1 MNKIS
6 KKIVALATMAAFV
19 LTLVPAAAFAADQKV
34 DDSYFTV
41 EKTAYNTADIT
52 VTIGDTDADE
62 TANFVVWAEDEDGQ
76 LVNTGV
82 FSSNYTTGTWNGGY
96 YVSENSAGHY
106 DVTATF
112 PEAGKYTIYAALNEQ
127 GGNYTPADLD
137 DLQKMPVQGSA
148 NVSATV
154 IAVGPAVGDASK
166 YGVYDGA
173 VFQKEANI
181 AVNKDLTTT
190 FKINDINGDATGD
203 NLDNVVIWAVNKA
216 NNQVTELAKVSINGT
231 AVTAHPT
238 GTDPEDAK
246 AFAIGTVANNTEV
259 EVQFS
264 VAGDYYLYAG
274 VGATYEDANK
284 AKLDSEYTLVHVT
297 DNTEVDYFTVEAEAF
312 NHGNGTAIASQE
324 LVFDETNT
332 AVLNLTEGD
341 FADFR
346 FNGAD
351 SIRFSG
357 VAYEKD
363 NTPAK
368 GQTIDFT
375 TDRNDVVEFVGVT
388 GNTDTDNTDTDGRFD
403 TEITMQ
409 SAQNAYLT
417 ITDKATGLKYD
428 VRIIANVATPASIDR
443 TLTGGNILA
452 GTDDHWNQE
461 DHGMF
466 TDAVQFQI
474 IDTKNDIVTGDL
486 DKNDDY
492 IIDVRTVPGGSD
504 TVATAL
510 ENSLFL
516 TDSGNGVY
524 TLEFQGDKAAAEQ
537 QLKEGKYEV
546 RVALVNANSKDDN
559 ATVTF
564 NAVEFGTVKDTVL
577 DITATDMST
586 LGGREVEIDDEI
598 TLGQLVSVEGKYVDE
613 NGLKIDATGLVIG
626 ADGEAVIDAQ
636 AGPVFNFATKA
647 DVAANES
654 LLGTTI
660 TVWAQNSANKQLV
673 SRELTVVK
681 SYNAFTL
688 EFDKA
693 EGAVGEDNDV
703 TVNVVKEDGSRAQV
717 SGRLYAYI
725 ADQSNE
731 DAKVSLDGDNT
742 AVTNGRGHLSIYASE
757 ETTVDVVVAV
767 KDSNNDGLYAATLEY
782 TVGAEDPLSDYTVVM
797 TIDSSEYV
805 VNNNVIKG
813 DAAPYVDSNW
823 RTMVPIRAL
832 MEAFDAEVVWDEA
845 NPDVVTINYDGDTQI
860 VMNVGETGYTID
872 GEEGEMDTVP
882 VNNNGRVYVPIRFV
896 AEGIGFHVTPL
907 YNADGLTASVV
918 FQR

>member
-76 LVNTGV
+76 LVNTDV
-82 FSSNYTTGTWNGGY
+82 FSSSYADGVWEGGY

-203 NLDNVVIWAVNKA
+203 ELDNVMIWAVNKA
-216 NNQVTELAKVSINGT
+216 NDQVTELARVSSTDVSVG
-231 AVTAHPT
+231 AHPADNNKVWML
-238 GTDPEDAK
+238 TDVD
-246 AFAIGTVANNTEV
+246 NNDEV
-259 EVQFS
+259 TIQFS

-274 VGATYEDANK
+274 IGTSYEDANK

-297 DNTEVDYFTVEAEAF
+297 DNTEVDSMDISAYINSSNTEYEM
-312 NHGNGTAIASQE
+312 E
-324 LVFDETNT
+324 FDEDTNT
-332 AVLNLTEGD
+332 YVLDLT
-341 FADFR
+341 ADNAPAFR
-346 FNGAD
+346 FDGID
-351 SIRFSG
+351 TITLRG
-357 VAYEKD
+357 VASEKD
-363 NTPAK
+363 GTPAK
-368 GQTIDFT
+368 GQTINFT
-375 TDRNDVVEFVGVT
+375 TTRNDVVEFVGAT
-388 GNTDTDNTDTDGRFD
+388 GNTDSDNTDTDGVFD
-403 TEITMQ
+403 TTFTMQ
-409 SAQNAYLT
+409 SAQNAYIT
-417 ITDKATGLKYD
+417 ITDEATGLQYD
-428 VRIIANVATPASIDR
+428 VRIIADVATPVSIDR
-443 TLTGGNILA
+443 VLTGGNILA

-466 TDAVQFQI
+466 TDAVQFKI
-474 IDTKNDIVTGDL
+474 TDSKNDVVTRDL
-486 DKNDDY
+486 AANEY
-492 IIDVRTVPGGSD
+492 VIDVRTVPGNSD
-504 TVATAL
+504 AVAQAL
-510 ENSLFL
+510 EDNLVL
-516 TDSGNGVY
+516 TYAGNDVY
-524 TLEFQGDKAAAEQ
+524 TLEYVGTDAEAATE
-537 QLKEGKYEV
+537 LVEGKYEV
-546 RVALVNANSKDDN
+546 RVALAGSEDN

-564 NAVEFGTVKDTVL
+564 NAIEFGTVKDTVL

-717 SGRLYAYI
+717 TGTLYAFI
-725 ADQSNE
+725 ADQSNK

-742 AVTNGRGHLSIYASE
+742 DVTNGRGHLSIYASE
-757 ETTVDVVVAV
+757 ETTVDVVVGV
-767 KDSNNDGLYAATLEY
+767 KDANNDGFYAATLEY
-782 TVGAEDPLSDYTVVM
+782 TVGAEDPLADYTVVM

-907 YNADGLTASVV
+907 YNANGLTASVV

>member
-1 MNKIS
+1 M
-6 KKIVALATMAAFV
+6 
-19 LTLVPAAAFAADQKV
+19 
-34 DDSYFTV
+34 
-41 EKTAYNTADIT
+41 
-52 VTIGDTDADE
+52 
-62 TANFVVWAEDEDGQ
+62 
-76 LVNTGV
+76 
-82 FSSNYTTGTWNGGY
+82 
-96 YVSENSAGHY
+96 
-106 DVTATF
+106 
-112 PEAGKYTIYAALNEQ
+112 
-127 GGNYTPADLD
+127 
-137 DLQKMPVQGSA
+137 
-148 NVSATV
+148 
-154 IAVGPAVGDASK
+154 
-166 YGVYDGA
+166 
-173 VFQKEANI
+173 
-181 AVNKDLTTT
+181 
-190 FKINDINGDATGD
+190 
-203 NLDNVVIWAVNKA
+203 IWAVNKA
-216 NNQVTELAKVSINGT
+216 NDQVTELARVSSTDVSVG
-231 AVTAHPT
+231 AHPADNNKVWML
-238 GTDPEDAK
+238 TDVD
-246 AFAIGTVANNTEV
+246 NNDEV
-259 EVQFS
+259 TIQFS

-274 VGATYEDANK
+274 IGTSYEDANK

-297 DNTEVDYFTVEAEAF
+297 DNTEVDSMDISAYINSSNTEYEM
-312 NHGNGTAIASQE
+312 E
-324 LVFDETNT
+324 FDEDTNT
-332 AVLNLTEGD
+332 YVLDLT
-341 FADFR
+341 ADNAPAFR
-346 FNGAD
+346 FDGID
-351 SIRFSG
+351 TITLRG
-357 VAYEKD
+357 VASEKD
-363 NTPAK
+363 GTPAK
-368 GQTIDFT
+368 GQTINFT
-375 TDRNDVVEFVGVT
+375 TTRNDVVEFVGAT
-388 GNTDTDNTDTDGRFD
+388 GNTDSDNTDTDGVFD
-403 TEITMQ
+403 TTFTMQ
-409 SAQNAYLT
+409 SAQNAYIT
-417 ITDKATGLKYD
+417 ITDEATGLQYD
-428 VRIIANVATPASIDR
+428 VRIIADVATPVSIDR
-443 TLTGGNILA
+443 VLTGGNILA

-466 TDAVQFQI
+466 TDAVQFKI
-474 IDTKNDIVTGDL
+474 TDSKNDVVTRDL
-486 DKNDDY
+486 AANEY
-492 IIDVRTVPGGSD
+492 VIDVRTVPGNSD
-504 TVATAL
+504 AVAQAL
-510 ENSLFL
+510 EDNLVL
-516 TDSGNGVY
+516 TYAGNDVY
-524 TLEFQGDKAAAEQ
+524 TLEYVGTDAEAATE
-537 QLKEGKYEV
+537 LVEGKYEV
-546 RVALVNANSKDDN
+546 RVALAGSEDN

-564 NAVEFGTVKDTVL
+564 NAIEFGTVKDTVL

-717 SGRLYAYI
+717 TGTLYAFI
-725 ADQSNE
+725 ADQSNK

-742 AVTNGRGHLSIYASE
+742 DVTNGRGHLSIYASE
-757 ETTVDVVVAV
+757 ETTVDVVVGV
-767 KDSNNDGLYAATLEY
+767 KDANNDGFYAATLEY
-782 TVGAEDPLSDYTVVM
+782 TVGAEDPLADYTVVM

-918 FQR
+918 FQK

>member
-1 MNKIS
+1 LNKIS

-62 TANFVVWAEDEDGQ
+62 TENFVVWAEDEDGQ

-82 FSSNYTTGTWNGGY
+82 FSSNYTHGTWNGGY

-203 NLDNVVIWAVNKA
+203 ELDNVMIWAVNKA
-216 NNQVTELAKVSINGT
+216 NDQVTELARVSSTDVSVG
-231 AVTAHPT
+231 AHPADNNKVWML
-238 GTDPEDAK
+238 TDVD
-246 AFAIGTVANNTEV
+246 NNDEV
-259 EVQFS
+259 TIQFS

-274 VGATYEDANK
+274 IGTSYEDANK

-297 DNTEVDYFTVEAEAF
+297 DNTEVDSMDISAYINSSNTEYEM
-312 NHGNGTAIASQE
+312 E
-324 LVFDETNT
+324 FDEDTNT
-332 AVLNLTEGD
+332 YVLDLT
-341 FADFR
+341 ADNAPAFR
-346 FNGAD
+346 FDGID
-351 SIRFSG
+351 TITLRG
-357 VAYEKD
+357 VASEKD
-363 NTPAK
+363 GTPAK
-368 GQTIDFT
+368 GQTINFT
-375 TDRNDVVEFVGVT
+375 TTRNDVVEFVGAT
-388 GNTDTDNTDTDGRFD
+388 GNTDSDNTDTDGVFD
-403 TEITMQ
+403 TTFTMQ
-409 SAQNAYLT
+409 SAQNAYIT
-417 ITDKATGLKYD
+417 ITDEATGLQYD
-428 VRIIANVATPASIDR
+428 VRIIADVATPVSIDR
-443 TLTGGNILA
+443 VLTGGNILA

-466 TDAVQFQI
+466 TDAVQFKI
-474 IDTKNDIVTGDL
+474 TDSKNDVVTRDL
-486 DKNDDY
+486 AANEY
-492 IIDVRTVPGGSD
+492 VIDVRTVPGNSD
-504 TVATAL
+504 AVAQAL
-510 ENSLFL
+510 EDNLVL
-516 TDSGNGVY
+516 TYAGNDVY
-524 TLEFQGDKAAAEQ
+524 TLEYVGTDAEAATE
-537 QLKEGKYEV
+537 LVEGKYEV
-546 RVALVNANSKDDN
+546 RVALAGSEDN

-564 NAVEFGTVKDTVL
+564 NAIEFGTVKDTVL

-717 SGRLYAYI
+717 TGTLYAFI
-725 ADQSNE
+725 ADQSNK

-742 AVTNGRGHLSIYASE
+742 DVTNGRGHLSIYASE
-757 ETTVDVVVAV
+757 ETTVDVVVGV
-767 KDSNNDGLYAATLEY
+767 KDANNDGFYAATLEY
-782 TVGAEDPLSDYTVVM
+782 TVGAEDPLADYTVVM

-907 YNADGLTASVV
+907 YNANGLTASVV

>member
-62 TANFVVWAEDEDGQ
+62 TENFVVWAEDEDGQ
-76 LVNTGV
+76 LVNTSV
-82 FSSNYTTGTWNGGY
+82 FSSSYTSDVWKGGY
-96 YVSENSAGHY
+96 YVSENTAGNY

-127 GGNYTPADLD
+127 GGSYTPADLD
-137 DLQKMPVQGSA
+137 GLQKMPVQGSA

-203 NLDNVVIWAVNKA
+203 ELDNVMIWAVNKA
-216 NNQVTELAKVSINGT
+216 NDQVTELARVSSTDVSVG
-231 AVTAHPT
+231 AHPT
-238 GTDPEDAK
+238 DNNKVWMLTDVD
-246 AFAIGTVANNTEV
+246 NNDEV
-259 EVQFS
+259 TIQFS

-274 VGATYEDANK
+274 IGTTYEDANK

-297 DNTEVDYFTVEAEAF
+297 DNTEVDSMDISAYINSPNTEYEM
-312 NHGNGTAIASQE
+312 E
-324 LVFDETNT
+324 FDEDTNT
-332 AVLNLTEGD
+332 YVLDLT
-341 FADFR
+341 ADNAPAFR
-346 FNGAD
+346 FDGID
-351 SIRFSG
+351 TITLRG
-357 VAYEKD
+357 VASEKD
-363 NTPAK
+363 GTPAK
-368 GQTIDFT
+368 GQTINFT
-375 TDRNDVVEFVGVT
+375 TTRNDVVEFVGAT
-388 GNTDTDNTDTDGRFD
+388 GNTDSDNTDTDGVFD
-403 TEITMQ
+403 TTFTMQ
-409 SAQNAYLT
+409 SAQNAYIT
-417 ITDKATGLKYD
+417 ITDEATGLQYD
-428 VRIIANVATPASIDR
+428 VRIIADVATPVSIDR
-443 TLTGGNILA
+443 VLTGGNILA

-466 TDAVQFQI
+466 TDAVQFKI
-474 IDTKNDIVTGDL
+474 TDSKNDVVTRDL
-486 DKNDDY
+486 AANEY
-492 IIDVRTVPGGSD
+492 VIDVRTVPGNSD
-504 TVATAL
+504 AVAQAL
-510 ENSLFL
+510 EDNLVL
-516 TDSGNGVY
+516 TYAGNDVY
-524 TLEFQGDKAAAEQ
+524 TLEYVGTDAEAATE
-537 QLKEGKYEV
+537 LVEGKYEV
-546 RVALVNANSKDDN
+546 RVALAGSEDN

-564 NAVEFGTVKDTVL
+564 NAIEFGTVKDTVL

-717 SGRLYAYI
+717 TGTLYAFI
-725 ADQSNE
+725 ADQSNK

-742 AVTNGRGHLSIYASE
+742 DVTNGRGHLSIYASE
-757 ETTVDVVVAV
+757 ETTVDVVVGV
-767 KDSNNDGLYAATLEY
+767 KDANNDGFYAATLEY
-782 TVGAEDPLSDYTVVM
+782 TVGAEDPLADYTVVM

-907 YNADGLTASVV
+907 YNANGLTASVV

>member
-19 LTLVPAAAFAADQKV
+19 LTLVPAAAFAAPEDV
-34 DDSYFTV
+34 TGYTV
-41 EKTAYNTADIT
+41 TEAEATADKYNKTTVNVTLSDEDLKTIT
-52 VTIGDTDADE
+52 DVGG
-62 TANFVVWAEDEDGQ
+62 NVLVWAEDAAGAVVGSESAISSGATQSADYEGMTV
-76 LVNTGV
+76 LVPTANK
-82 FSSNYTTGTWNGGY
+82 FSIDFSFTEVGDYKI
-96 YVSENSAGHY
+96 YVALNDNSENWID
-106 DVTATF
+106 DVE
-112 PEAGKYTIYAALNEQ
+112 EAESNAIVKNG
-127 GGNYTPADLD
+127 
-137 DLQKMPVQGSA
+137 
-148 NVSATV
+148 VSFHARGV
-154 IAVGPAVGDASK
+154 AVGDASK

-203 NLDNVVIWAVNKA
+203 ELDNVMIWAVNKA
-216 NNQVTELAKVSINGT
+216 NDQVTELARVSSTDVSVGSHPDDNNKVWMLTDVDNNDE
-231 AVTAHPT
+231 VT
-238 GTDPEDAK
+238 
-246 AFAIGTVANNTEV
+246 I
-259 EVQFS
+259 QFS

-274 VGATYEDANK
+274 IGTSYEDANK

-297 DNTEVDYFTVEAEAF
+297 DNTEVDSMDISAYINSPNTEYEM
-312 NHGNGTAIASQE
+312 E
-324 LVFDETNT
+324 FDEDTNT
-332 AVLNLTEGD
+332 YVLDLT
-341 FADFR
+341 ADNAPAFR
-346 FNGAD
+346 FNGID
-351 SIRFSG
+351 TITLRG
-357 VAYEKD
+357 VASEKD
-363 NTPAK
+363 GTPAK
-368 GQTIDFT
+368 GQTINFT
-375 TDRNDVVEFVGVT
+375 TTRNDVVEFVGAT
-388 GNTDTDNTDTDGRFD
+388 GNTDSDNTDTDGVFD
-403 TEITMQ
+403 TTFTMQ
-409 SAQNAYLT
+409 SAQNAYIT
-417 ITDKATGLKYD
+417 ITDEATGLQYD
-428 VRIIANVATPASIDR
+428 VRIIADVATPVSIDR
-443 TLTGGNILA
+443 VLTGGNILA

-466 TDAVQFQI
+466 TDAVQFKI
-474 IDTKNDIVTGDL
+474 TDSKNDVVTRDL
-486 DKNDDY
+486 AANEY
-492 IIDVRTVPGGSD
+492 VIDVRTVPGNSD
-504 TVATAL
+504 AVAQAL
-510 ENSLFL
+510 EDNLVL
-516 TDSGNGVY
+516 TYAGNDVY
-524 TLEFQGDKAAAEQ
+524 TLEYVGTDAEAATE
-537 QLKEGKYEV
+537 LVEGKYEV
-546 RVALVNANSKDDN
+546 RVALAGSEDN

-564 NAVEFGTVKDTVL
+564 NAIEFGTVKDTVL
-577 DITATDMST
+577 GITATDMST

-717 SGRLYAYI
+717 TGTLYAFI
-725 ADQSNE
+725 ADQSNK

-742 AVTNGRGHLSIYASE
+742 DVTNGRGHLSIYASE
-757 ETTVDVVVAV
+757 ETTVDVVVGV
-767 KDSNNDGLYAATLEY
+767 KDANNDGFYAATLEY
-782 TVGAEDPLSDYTVVM
+782 TVGAEDPLADYTVVM

-907 YNADGLTASVV
+907 YNANGLTASVV